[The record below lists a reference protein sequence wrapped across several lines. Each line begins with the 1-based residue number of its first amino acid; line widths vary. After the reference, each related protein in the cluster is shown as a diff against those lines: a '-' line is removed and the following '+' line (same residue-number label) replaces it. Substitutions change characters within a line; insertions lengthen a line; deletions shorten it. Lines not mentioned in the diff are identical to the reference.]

1 MTRIELARSV
11 AASFDHQHDVA
22 AADTWLAA
30 VALVEGD
37 VSRADRLA
45 LGAAG
50 VLVRSELGGLQY
62 DLAIVLAALAA
73 SNGHPDEAATIAG
86 LAAAGVPATRTAAIA
101 AMLGPLLPD
110 GAQTSTADAGSA
122 PLADAIR
129 YATRGRAHR
138 APQRFGWQSL
148 TPTER
153 SVVTLACEG
162 LTNAAIGRR
171 LHVGAGT
178 VKTHLSHIYAKLGIA
193 NRTEL
198 ATAAAQRA
206 D

>member
-1 MTRIELARSV
+1 MTSPGPTASRSAPPACSC
-11 AASFDHQHDVA
+11 AASSPGF
-22 AADTWLAA
+22 
-30 VALVEGD
+30 
-37 VSRADRLA
+37 
-45 LGAAG
+45 
-50 VLVRSELGGLQY
+50 QY
-62 DLAIVLAALAA
+62 DLAIVLAAVAA
-73 SNGHPDEAATIAG
+73 SNGRPDDAATIAG
-86 LAAAGVPATRTAAIA
+86 LAAAAVPAMHTAAIA
-101 AMLGPLLPD
+101 TMLGPLLPD
-110 GAQTSTADAGSA
+110 GAPGSIVDAGSA
-122 PLADAIR
+122 PLVDAIR
-129 YATRGRAHR
+129 YATRGRAR
-138 APQRFGWQSL
+138 RVPQRFGWQSL

-206 D
+206 GVRGPPIGGGSARRRRHTMRS